1 MKPACL
7 SFLIVLAGILTV
19 NSNPAFAGSGLTVN
33 VEVIKAMQNSS
44 EVDPELS
51 GLVSEV
57 GPVLN
62 YKGFKLLRKSS
73 LPLKKGDSEELLLSR
88 NRRLT
93 LKLDEFEGDQAR
105 LHLKI
110 YKNKTEIFATTLIMV
125 DNGSAIIGGPKLK
138 KGVMLLRIHGKFN

>member
-1 MKPACL
+1 MKPAYL
-7 SFLIVLAGILTV
+7 SFLIVLAGIFTV
-19 NSNPAFAGSGLTVN
+19 NSNPAFADSLFTVN
-33 VEVIKAMQNSS
+33 VEVIKAMQDSS

-73 LPLKKGDSEELLLSR
+73 LPLEKGDSEELLLSGKF
-88 NRRLT
+88 RLT
-93 LKLDEFEGDQAR
+93 LELYEFEAEQAR

-110 YKNKTEIFATTLIMV
+110 FKNKTEIFATTLIMV

-138 KGVMLLRIHGKFN
+138 KGVILLKIHGKFY